1 MRLPFSKRA
10 EVPDAILPATD
21 AAESAPVQSADQAA
35 ALGAIRETIDL
46 LEADLGLM
54 IRDVQ
59 RACDAVCRETDAAGA
74 SIGRITASTESLVAQ
89 AGSAERDAS
98 QLAGAIQGLAQASE
112 DIGGQVRQA
121 GSLTD
126 NAGEAATAASRSVD
140 GLKASSSEI
149 GNVVSLISTIA
160 RQTNLLAL
168 NATIEA
174 ARAGAAGRGFAVVAS
189 EVKSL
194 SLETQKATEEISR
207 KIEALQD
214 DAANSIAAVERIAE
228 TIEVIRPL
236 FAKVAAAVEEQ
247 IATTTELSRSATD
260 TSKFVGAVSAGA
272 SEIGTSATG
281 AATHGA
287 SVDRHGKHV
296 AALTEKLKTRFTIF
310 LRESQVGDRR
320 RHDRL
325 PCQIGVLLQGSAGA
339 IRGQTADLSEGGML
353 ARATGAEAAP
363 IGSVMSA
370 QLDGVGACRVRLV
383 NRSPLGLHLEF
394 AEMGSE
400 VRAHLER
407 KLVAIREE
415 NRAFTSHAIDAANAI
430 ARALEHA
437 VNQGRVS
444 RAELFDNDY
453 VPIEGTEP
461 VQLRTRFLTAMEQVL
476 PAIQEPLLAS
486 DSRMVFCAAVDRN
499 GYLPVHNRKYS
510 QPQRS
515 GDVAWN
521 TANCRNRRIF
531 DDRAGLAAARNV
543 RPYLIQ
549 NYLRDMGNGVTVMMR
564 EIDAPIRVFGKHWGG
579 FRTAYKF

>member
-1 MRLPFSKRA
+1 MRLPFSKRSEGPNA
-10 EVPDAILPATD
+10 VLPAV
-21 AAESAPVQSADQAA
+21 EAPELVPADSVDQGA
-35 ALGAIRETIDL
+35 ALAAIRETIDL

-59 RACDAVCRETDAAGA
+59 RACDAVCRETDAAGTA
-74 SIGRITASTESLVAQ
+74 IGRIAASTDSLVAQ
-89 AGSAERDAS
+89 AGSADRDAS

-126 NAGEAATAASRSVD
+126 DASEAATAASRSVD

-174 ARAGAAGRGFAVVAS
+174 ARAGTAGRGFAVVAS

-194 SLETQKATEEISR
+194 SVETQKATEEISR
-207 KIEALQD
+207 KIEALQE

-272 SEIGTSATG
+272 SEISSAATG

-287 SVDRHGKHV
+287 FVDRHGKHV

-325 PCQIGVLLQGSAGA
+325 PCQIGVSLQGSGQAV
-339 IRGQTADLSEGGML
+339 RGQTGDLSEGGML
-353 ARATGAEAAP
+353 VRASGAEAVSV
-363 IGSVMSA
+363 GSLM
-370 QLDGVGACRVRLV
+370 QTQIDGVGGCRVRLV
-383 NRSPLGLHLEF
+383 NRSALGLHLEF
-394 AEMGSE
+394 VEMSSD
-400 VRAHLER
+400 VRAALER
-407 KLVAIREE
+407 KLGSIREE
-415 NRAFTSHAIDAANAI
+415 NREFTARAIDAANAI
-430 ARALEHA
+430 ARVLEAA
-437 VNQGRVS
+437 VTQGKLS
-444 RAELFDNDY
+444 RADMFDNDY

-461 VQLRTRFLTAMEQVL
+461 LQLRTRFLAAMEELL

-486 DSRMVFCAAVDRN
+486 DGRMAFCAAVDRN

-510 QPQRS
+510 QTQRP